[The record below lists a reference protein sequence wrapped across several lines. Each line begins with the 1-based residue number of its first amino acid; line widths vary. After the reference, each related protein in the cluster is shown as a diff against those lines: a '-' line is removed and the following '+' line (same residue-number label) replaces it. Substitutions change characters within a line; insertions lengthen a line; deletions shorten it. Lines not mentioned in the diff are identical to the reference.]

1 MLIRTTLLFGLFLI
15 QAVWYQA
22 MLYVFVNPI
31 RRFGAALLST
41 LASVMSLLVLLMF
54 ITSESLNRL
63 EGIIILISCLAS
75 GLFLILIRKCRAK
88 SLQTKDKYIS
98 FRSQRTHILALSI
111 PAFTALLFSIYVTH
125 NNGDQGWDS
134 NAYHL
139 PISGLLLHE
148 GSNHFDPLLG
158 LGTFTIFTP
167 YSAHALG
174 AVFSQLFGTFIYSG
188 LITWIA
194 IFAFT
199 CFAYGSVIEQRNS
212 FDSNKLIL
220 LFPSVVWLIPSVAG
234 QTTHFYVDAFAGV
247 FVASTFIFLL
257 SIIKLENPP
266 RIYSFLIGAM
276 GSAAIGVKSQSIY
289 PIGIILIV
297 ILLRS
302 IRKKHYLR
310 IALVTFPFFML
321 GLIPYLRNYIF
332 FDNPI
337 YPIQFMSFPGQISI
351 SELSASVE
359 SFVPVSWGETL
370 PLRMAFSLLISPILV
385 LGRVVASR
393 FGWYDINRSD
403 IYGFSYDT
411 VVGGVG
417 APASL
422 IFFISI
428 LYLVKNF
435 QAITFFRGISRKV
448 VDRSDRFISLIAILF
463 SCIFIPGSWWVRY
476 NLGVVLFLLY
486 LAFLY
491 ISNLKMKLRTRVV
504 FAAPLLMSIFLQ
516 SVLLG
521 AYSLKYEQT
530 ASKSAS
536 SNFEPDLGLTQSSIL
551 RESACEKL
559 IFVEPRPTFTS
570 AYWSLSCKKY
580 LWTRNP
586 LTYPFVDGDLVVM
599 NSKMFFDFRSQYPG
613 RYQSTPVNAWF
624 DPKGDYGSYLV
635 RIIGD

>member
-1 MLIRTTLLFGLFLI
+1 MLIKIFLLFGLFFI

-22 MLYVFVNPI
+22 MIQVFVNPI

-41 LASVMSLLVLLMF
+41 IASVMSLLVLLMF
-54 ITSESLNRL
+54 ITSKSLNQL
-63 EGIIILISCLAS
+63 QGTFILISCLAS
-75 GLFLILIRKCRAK
+75 GLFLIVIREYRAK
-88 SLQTKDKYIS
+88 NFPTKVKCIS
-98 FRSQRTHILALSI
+98 FRSQKTHILALSI
-111 PAFTALLFSIYVTH
+111 PAFTVLLFSIYVMY

-148 GSNHFDPLLG
+148 GSNNFDPLLG

-174 AVFSQLFGTFIYSG
+174 AMFSQLFGTFIYSS

-199 CFAYGSVIEQRNS
+199 FFAYGSVIEQKNGS
-212 FDSNKLIL
+212 HQNKLIL

-247 FVASTFIFLL
+247 FVASAFILLL
-257 SIIKLENPP
+257 SSIKLDNPP
-266 RIYSFLIGAM
+266 RIYFFLIGAM

-289 PIGIILIV
+289 PIGIILFV
-297 ILLRS
+297 ILLKS
-302 IRKKHYLR
+302 IRKKQYLR
-310 IALVTFPFFML
+310 IALVTFPLFIL

-332 FDNPI
+332 FANPI
-337 YPIQFMSFPGQISI
+337 YPIQFMRFPGQISI
-351 SELSASVE
+351 SELSASIE
-359 SFVPVSWGETL
+359 SFAPVSWGESL

-385 LGRVVASR
+385 LGRVVASQL
-393 FGWYDINRSD
+393 GWYDINRSD
-403 IYGFSYDT
+403 LAGFSYDS

-422 IFFISI
+422 IFFVSI

-435 QAITFFRGISRKV
+435 QANTFLRAFSQKV
-448 VDRSDRFISLIAILF
+448 VDRSDRFTFPIAILF
-463 SCIFIPGSWWVRY
+463 SSISIPGSWWARY
-476 NLGVVLFLLY
+476 NLGVVLLLLY
-486 LAFLY
+486 LAFLS
-491 ISNLKMKLRTRVV
+491 ISSVKMNLRTLVV
-504 FAAPLLMSIFLQ
+504 FATPLLMSIFLQ
-516 SVLLG
+516 SALLG
-521 AYSLKYEQT
+521 AYSLKYERT

-536 SNFEPDLGLTQSSIL
+536 SNFEPDFGLTQSHIL
-551 RESACEKL
+551 RESACERL

-570 AYWSLSCKKY
+570 AYWSLSCKRY
-580 LWTRNP
+580 FWTRNP

-599 NSKMFFDFRSQYPG
+599 NPKMFLDFSSQYLG
-613 RYQSTPVNAWF
+613 RFQSAPVNAWF

-635 RIIGD
+635 RIMGD